1 MEVFKE
7 ITSECFLSKL
17 LAYRREFLHVG
28 VLFASIKGALVSCAD
43 VILANIAMT
52 SVCIAS
58 DTVDMDGMT
67 HTLARREEDEAVL
80 ASSQLPY
87 TWTEMLDLLTSNITS
102 CTALR
107 LSLRLIFA
115 AYVLHPQLSGTQ
127 ARVDTFTPSWLTK
140 VLRTYMSRI
149 FPTVSVVHE
158 YNGDDAPEWSL
169 RDRAVF
175 AMILVLF
182 SVTKQTNNSIVPT
195 PHEFP
200 YVFPQE
206 ILHIIRAIIYSG
218 PRVTFESALF
228 PFTHP
233 DGAQMVLLSWGQV
246 VPWSWTIWND
256 TRLAD
261 MELITPLTA
270 VWICHADALC
280 MRMRSMRHHNWQRV
294 LLRASK
300 LSPSDAAI
308 AVTEL
313 LKLMVTLSSLHE
325 STMWPN
331 LLFRT
336 IWWTA
341 QLLHPCH
348 PWYIKATPVL
358 IRSICCILVECM
370 TEGVSL
376 EAQEALFEALT
387 HVDADELRVAIQTL
401 EVDKQSR
408 FLPKLDNAID
418 VLQKAVS
425 AAEGCAPLTQDMIRR
440 MGLAMSFLTLCCKT
454 SPRFCCGISVS
465 ALLSKVAKYAS
476 RMDTSYLSCHLLT
489 LLSSLGNSRGHI
501 PANKSLN
508 IGFDKIPWEIALSRP
523 RSDMPM
529 ASCLAS
535 CVLSREQLRGL
546 HTSTAIEIWDYLR
559 NVLLLILTGHYTG
572 DEAPL
577 GCLVA
582 PTICEGLLALLRKGG
597 DPLVTWALCSPWS
610 KSLYGELRTLLES
623 NENTLSKTQIIL
635 RKRLS
640 LGGKSLMEKLANENG
655 RLEEQ
660 IEGENGVMTYVY
672 FKGNIV
678 PVVGKWR
685 EE

>member
-1 MEVFKE
+1 
-7 ITSECFLSKL
+7 
-17 LAYRREFLHVG
+17 
-28 VLFASIKGALVSCAD
+28 
-43 VILANIAMT
+43 
-52 SVCIAS
+52 
-58 DTVDMDGMT
+58 
-67 HTLARREEDEAVL
+67 
-80 ASSQLPY
+80 
-87 TWTEMLDLLTSNITS
+87 
-102 CTALR
+102 
-107 LSLRLIFA
+107 
-115 AYVLHPQLSGTQ
+115 
-127 ARVDTFTPSWLTK
+127 
-140 VLRTYMSRI
+140 
-149 FPTVSVVHE
+149 
-158 YNGDDAPEWSL
+158 
-169 RDRAVF
+169 
-175 AMILVLF
+175 
-182 SVTKQTNNSIVPT
+182 
-195 PHEFP
+195 
-200 YVFPQE
+200 
-206 ILHIIRAIIYSG
+206 
-218 PRVTFESALF
+218 
-228 PFTHP
+228 
-233 DGAQMVLLSWGQV
+233 
-246 VPWSWTIWND
+246 
-256 TRLAD
+256 
-261 MELITPLTA
+261 
-270 VWICHADALC
+270 
-280 MRMRSMRHHNWQRV
+280 
-294 LLRASK
+294 
-300 LSPSDAAI
+300 
-308 AVTEL
+308 
-313 LKLMVTLSSLHE
+313 
-325 STMWPN
+325 
-331 LLFRT
+331 
-336 IWWTA
+336 
-341 QLLHPCH
+341 
-348 PWYIKATPVL
+348 
-358 IRSICCILVECM
+358 M

-529 ASCLAS
+529 ACKIAHINETLSLELTSASACLAS